1 MTTENRSLV
10 AIVKDFNA
18 LDELLIEQSGE
29 VCPTLEQWMQIN
41 EHNMAEKVDNYKL
54 YIEHLESRNEY
65 FKGIKDQANQAQN
78 IFKNMVS
85 RMKENLKYAMAS
97 LGTDELRGDMYRF
110 KLSKP
115 KSKLT
120 ITDAEKIPLEF
131 TKEVTEIQIDME
143 AIEKAISEGRE
154 VPGVTIETNQ
164 SLLSYS
170 NTKGKK

>member
-1 MTTENRSLV
+1 MEQNRSLV
-10 AIVKDFNA
+10 SIVKDFNA

-29 VCPTLEQWMQIN
+29 LCPTLENWMQIN
-41 EHNMAEKVDNYKL
+41 EHNLAEKVDNYKL

-85 RMKENLKYAMAS
+85 RMKENLKFSMS
-97 LGTDELRGDMYRF
+97 NLGSDELRGDMYRF

-115 KSKLT
+115 KQKVQIVNS
-120 ITDAEKIPLEF
+120 EEIPLEF
-131 TKEVTEIQIDME
+131 TKEVTRIEIDMDKID
-143 AIEKAISEGRE
+143 AAISAGQKI
-154 VPGVTIETNQ
+154 PGVGIETSQ

-170 NTKGKK
+170 NTKGK